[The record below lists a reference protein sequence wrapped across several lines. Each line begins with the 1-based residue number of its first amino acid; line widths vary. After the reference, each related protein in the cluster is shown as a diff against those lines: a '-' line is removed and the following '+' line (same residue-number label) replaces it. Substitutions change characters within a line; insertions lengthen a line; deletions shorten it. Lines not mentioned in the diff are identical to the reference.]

1 MNNEIIPIHEENG
14 NFPVDGRELHER
26 LQIATAYKDWFPRM
40 REYGFEEGKDFNSL
54 KIDRVQIE
62 GKREV
67 MREVVNHHLT
77 ISMAKELCMLQRTE
91 KGRTVRKYLIS
102 KENQHE

>member
-26 LQIATAYKDWFPRM
+26 LKIETPYHKWFPRM

-54 KIDRVQIE
+54 KIEQVQIE

-77 ISMAKELCMLQRTE
+77 ISMAKEICMLQRTDQ
-91 KGRTVRKYLIS
+91 GRTVRKYLIS
-102 KENQHE
+102 KENHHE